1 MKTKNEF
8 QGNKSFKALQSKNF
22 KNSMETFNGINVL
35 QHEELLQIKGGDE
48 LPDPGDVKE
57 NDID

>member
-8 QGNKSFKALQSKNF
+8 QENKSFKTLQSKNF
-22 KNSMETFNGINVL
+22 KNAMGTFNGINVL

-48 LPDPGDVKE
+48 VPGIVIPHELD
-57 NDID
+57 